1 MAHAFDEEIVF
12 AVAAL
17 RRGEIVAYPTET
29 FYGLGV
35 DALDELALARLRALK
50 GRDGKAISVLV
61 DGPAM
66 LDSVCSV
73 VPPLAAALMRRYWPG
88 ALTIALP
95 AQSGLPERARRGRV
109 RRRAPVVASHRAG
122 AGRGPG
128 PAAHDHQREPRR
140 RAARDDR
147 RGGRGDLRGT
157 VPHPARRRDG
167 RAARPARWSG
177 CADRSWRFCGAARS
191 KLIPTR
197 SRVIRVRRRWPKS
210 RLSPDFVMRPTG
222 SAISRG
228 ALPAVRRHQRGRA
241 PRAGGAPSRERR
253 APGAAA
259 RHR

>member
-17 RRGEIVAYPTET
+17 RRGEIIAYPTET

-95 AQSGLPERARRGRV
+95 AQSGLPSALVEDGFIAVRQSSHPTAQALVAGLGRPLTTTSANRAGEPAATTDEAVEEIFAGRCRILHGGATAGGAPSTLVRV
-109 RRRAPVVASHRAG
+109 RG
-122 AGRGPG
+122 
-128 PAAHDHQREPRR
+128 
-140 RAARDDR
+140 
-147 RGGRGDLRGT
+147 
-157 VPHPARRRDG
+157 
-167 RAARPARWSG
+167 
-177 CADRSWRFCGAARS
+177 S
-191 KLIPTR
+191 K
-197 SRVIRVRRRWPKS
+197 
-210 RLSPDFVMRPTG
+210 DFVLRPTG
-222 SAISRG
+222 SATSRRCS
-228 ALPAVRRHQRGRA
+228 ARRTT
-241 PRAGGAPSRERR
+241 
-253 APGAAA
+253 
-259 RHR
+259 

>member
-66 LDSVCSV
+66 LDSLCSV

-95 AQSGLPERARRGRV
+95 AQSGLPSALVDDGFIAVRQSSHPTAQALVAGLGRPLTTTS
-109 RRRAPVVASHRAG
+109 ANRAG
-122 AGRGPG
+122 EPPATTDEAVEAIFAGRCRIL
-128 PAAHDHQREPRR
+128 H
-140 RAARDDR
+140 
-147 RGGRGDLRGT
+147 GGAT
-157 VPHPARRRDG
+157 V
-167 RAARPARWSG
+167 
-177 CADRSWRFCGAARS
+177 
-191 KLIPTR
+191 
-197 SRVIRVRRRWPKS
+197 
-210 RLSPDFVMRPTG
+210 
-222 SAISRG
+222 
-228 ALPAVRRHQRGRA
+228 
-241 PRAGGAPSRERR
+241 GGAPSTLVRVRGSKLEILRR
-253 APGAAA
+253 GAIEIDPDALA
-259 RHR
+259 RDKG